1 MANILEQHDGR
12 NLFVETPTLARKSVT
27 ADQKSATSTERNGVR
42 DSSHSID
49 RSTNSGELLLR
60 LSNLIDGF
68 VRLSRGRHS
77 LPVDVENPDGWT
89 IFERVSV
96 IQSIAGCHD
105 GAPFS
110 FRPQN
115 ESACSVNG

>member
-1 MANILEQHDGR
+1 MANIPEQHDGR

-27 ADQKSATSTERNGVR
+27 ADQKSATSTERNSVR

-60 LSNLIDGF
+60 LSNLIDG
-68 VRLSRGRHS
+68 GRHS